1 VTQTDGFIMVVDDDP
16 DIRESL
22 ELLLRLHG
30 HPVITAADG
39 QEALQ
44 RLRGTGDRPC
54 VILLDLMMPRMSG
67 FELHDALSSDPALA
81 DIPIVVITGAV
92 GLIGDRA
99 DSLSAEEVVR
109 KPFELAALLAIV
121 RRHCRPLIPPAPR
134 TAGTTGG
141 TGGTRLGRPPGRAR
155 PRRPG
160 AQRRPRAR
168 SRQR

>member
-121 RRHCRPLIPPAPR
+121 RRHCRPLVPSGP
-134 TAGTTGG
+134 GG
-141 TGGTRLGRPPGRAR
+141 ARLGRSASRAR
-155 PRRPG
+155 PRGPG
-160 AQRRPRAR
+160 MQRRQGRPR
-168 SRQR
+168 SRLRQR